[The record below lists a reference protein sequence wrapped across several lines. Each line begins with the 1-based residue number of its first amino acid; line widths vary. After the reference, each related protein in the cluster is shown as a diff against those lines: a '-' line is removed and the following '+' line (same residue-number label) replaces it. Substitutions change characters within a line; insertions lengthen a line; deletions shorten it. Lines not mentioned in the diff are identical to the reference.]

1 MSDIDTSTA
10 ETSSLP
16 GSLTAMT
23 VAPPKP
29 YPIAL
34 KIGFVILWIAALY
47 GIQEILEYSLN
58 SYVQS
63 VILNA
68 GINILLAVS
77 LNWVIGISGQFSLG
91 HAGLMAVGAYTSA
104 MLSTKGFASA
114 PGLGGSLLFMVN
126 LVIAGLFAAFAGFLL
141 GLPSLRLKG
150 DYLAIVTLGF
160 GEVIRVFFLNIDW
173 LGGARGIPGIPKQTG
188 FFQVYFWVTLAYF
201 IFRRLL
207 RAPEGR
213 SLRAIRENAIASQAI
228 GISLFRQKLRA
239 FVLSAFFAGVAGGLY
254 AHYLQFINPQGFD
267 FNRSFEMMIMVVLGG
282 MGSLSGSVVAAIL
295 LSGLR
300 EGLRPLQEITKID
313 FRMIVYSLTLIFM
326 MLLRPNGL
334 MGNREFSLP
343 KLLGRGKKE
352 EKK

>member
-1 MSDIDTSTA
+1 LKKSNSSPTEKNST
-10 ETSSLP
+10 E
-16 GSLTAMT
+16 
-23 VAPPKP
+23 PKP
-29 YPIAL
+29 FSFAL
-34 KIGFVILWIAALY
+34 KILSIIAWIGALY
-47 GIQEILEYSLN
+47 GLQVTLENTVN

-68 GINILLAVS
+68 GINILLALS

-104 MLSTKGFASA
+104 MLSTKGFTAPTGTLSA
-114 PGLGGSLLFMVN
+114 SLLFMVN
-126 LVIAGLFAAFAGFLL
+126 LLISGLFAAFAGFLL

-160 GEVIRVFFLNIDW
+160 GEVIRVFFLNVDA
-173 LGGARGIPGIPKQTG
+173 LGGARGIPGIPAHTH
-188 FFQVYFWVTLAYF
+188 FFEVYFWVTLCYF
-201 IFRRLL
+201 VLRKLL
-207 RAPEGR
+207 KSPDGRA
-213 SLRAIRENAIASQAI
+213 LRAIREDSIASQAI
-228 GISLFRQKLRA
+228 GISLFDQKLRA
-239 FVLSAFFAGVAGGLY
+239 FVLSAFFAGIGGGLY

-295 LSGLR
+295 LSILK

-334 MGNREFSLP
+334 MGTKEFSLP
-343 KLLGRGKKE
+343 FLSRRPKKTE
-352 EKK
+352 VKS